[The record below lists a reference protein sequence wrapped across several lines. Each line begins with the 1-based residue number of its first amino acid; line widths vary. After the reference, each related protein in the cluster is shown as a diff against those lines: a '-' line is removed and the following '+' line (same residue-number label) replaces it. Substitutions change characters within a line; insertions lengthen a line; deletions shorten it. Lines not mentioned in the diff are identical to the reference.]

1 MKFLLNL
8 KLKTVNLSN
17 KMLVICQIKVLLIY
31 QMRTVNFTNKIKCQ
45 TGKWLIFN
53 LLIYKTKTVTLWH
66 KDFFYQ
72 IGFGTKCAP

>member
-1 MKFLLNL
+1 MK
-8 KLKTVNLSN
+8 
-17 KMLVICQIKVLLIY
+17 
-31 QMRTVNFTNKIKCQ
+31 TVNFTNKIKCQ

-72 IGFGTKCAP
+72 TGFGTKCAP